1 MSGIPATEYDV
12 QRYDTET
19 ERMNESHRS
28 LIKELVQSGLVYT
41 SATGLGIGVAANTTL
56 FKDTRITHFFLVWYA
71 SIGFCAFLVAKIA
84 REFRVGTYSAILG
97 AWMAAAMVVTSA
109 THKVAN
115 DVKYQVLIACF
126 TCALVVLALL
136 SVEFRHEGKMG
147 DRKRGRPVIGVVAQA
162 ANP

>member
-56 FKDTRITHFFLVWYA
+56 FKDTRITHFFLVSYA

-115 DVKYQVLIACF
+115 GGIQ
-126 TCALVVLALL
+126 T
-136 SVEFRHEGKMG
+136 
-147 DRKRGRPVIGVVAQA
+147 
-162 ANP
+162 